1 MMIKEFFINI
11 SVFSFLFSAV
21 IFLRVLVIKKTFKA
35 EHLLGGLF
43 AGLIAAV
50 LMVFHVNHECYT
62 CDIRFVPLI
71 LSFIYFGYGAG
82 WITLSVIVIT
92 GVLFIGDDFGPSITA
107 YLVIGFLFTIFN
119 ICFKNLPHFKGA
131 FIYLAVYIL
140 MLHLI
145 FGFFSISLPFNSQ
158 ILLIVSAALLI
169 GLFLIESYQK
179 LYRLS
184 EELSRLNL
192 KLAESKQELKDTV
205 HVLQGGIFKF
215 KKVHERFIYTLF
227 DGQFFYRNGYSTEDK
242 LEKDLQ
248 TLSPPHL
255 FPRLLGY
262 FQEAWNGQEVIFEI
276 PWPDYETIILISLRP
291 IKHEGKVME
300 VVGTIVDVTERKN
313 IEELLSTKE
322 RLESFIEH
330 NMDSIS
336 MIDLEGHI
344 LQINKAFEEIFGWS
358 EQEIIGKRFPTIP
371 NIMLGQTKQL
381 YQRVISGESI
391 TGFETVRLCKDERC
405 IDVSLTLSPILD
417 TKGNIIALSAIIRDI
432 SQKKKI
438 ERELHRLHRQLQE
451 SEMKYRTL
459 FEQAT
464 DAVYL
469 VELNK
474 ENRMPVR
481 FIEVNNV
488 GCERFGYSRE
498 VLLSMSFY
506 DIISPNSNMLI
517 NITGKIREGKSRFTV
532 QDEYVFKTGKKMN
545 TEFSVHVF
553 NLGEKEVFLA
563 ISRDITER
571 IKTEELLRKSEK
583 LAVVGQLATAIAH
596 EIRNPLTSIKGF
608 LKLLEAT
615 VDKDNQWYVDVM
627 KSEMEQ
633 IQVITNEFM
642 TVAKTEAVKVQPHDL
657 NSLLRQVTVLLQSQ
671 AMMNNVYIKVK
682 ENSEIPPIPCEAN
695 QIKQMFINILKNAIE
710 SMPNGGQVI
719 VQMEQGN
726 DDHVYIRFLDNGC
739 GIPKDRIPFL
749 GEPFYSTKEKGIGL
763 GLMTCYKIAYSH
775 QGKIFIES
783 EEDRGTMVEVIV
795 PVPPLTDLR
804 IHSAV
809 YSEIQ

>member
-1 MMIKEFFINI
+1 MVVKDFFINI

-21 IFLRVLVIKKTFKA
+21 IFLRVFVIKKTFKA
-35 EHLLGGLF
+35 ERLYGGLF

-50 LMVFHVNHECYT
+50 LMLFHFKHEGYT
-62 CDIRFVPLI
+62 CDIRIVPLI
-71 LSFIYFGYGAG
+71 LSFIYFGRRAG
-82 WITLSVIVIT
+82 WMTLSFIVIT
-92 GVLFIGDDFGPSITA
+92 RVLYIGDNWAPSVIA
-107 YLVIGFLFTIFN
+107 YLVIAFLFTLFN
-119 ICFKNLPHFKGA
+119 TCFKNLPPFKGA
-131 FIYLAVYIL
+131 FIYMAVYTVIL
-140 MLHLI
+140 HI
-145 FGFFSISLPFNSQ
+145 VFRAFSINLPFDAQSLFF
-158 ILLIVSAALLI
+158 ISAGLLI
-169 GLFLIESYQK
+169 GIFLIESYQK

-184 EELSRLNL
+184 EELSKMNF
-192 KLAESKQELKDTV
+192 KLAESKQELKDMV
-205 HVLQGGIFKF
+205 HGLQGGIFKF
-215 KKVHERFIYTLF
+215 KKVNERFIYTLF

-242 LEKDLQ
+242 PEKDLQ

-255 FPRLLGY
+255 FPRLLEY
-262 FQEAWNGQEVIFEI
+262 FQEAWNGQVVTFET
-276 PWPDYETIILISLRP
+276 PWPDDETIILISLRP
-291 IKHEGKVME
+291 IKYEGKVME

-313 IEELLSTKE
+313 IEEELSSTKE

-336 MIDLEGHI
+336 MIDLEGHV
-344 LQINKAFEEIFGWS
+344 LQVNKAFEEIFGWS

-371 NIMLGQTKQL
+371 NIILGQTKQL

-391 TGFETVRLCKDERC
+391 TGFETVRLCKDERF

-417 TKGNIIALSAIIRDI
+417 MNGNVIALSAIIRDI
-432 SQKKKI
+432 TQKKKT
-438 ERELHRLHRQLQE
+438 ERELLRLHLQLQE

-459 FEQAT
+459 FEQAA

-474 ENRMPVR
+474 EDRMPER
-481 FIEVNNV
+481 FIEVNPV

-498 VLLSMSFY
+498 NLLSMSFY
-506 DIISPNSNMLI
+506 DIVSRNSNMLI
-517 NITGKIREGKSRFTV
+517 NITEKIREGKHRFTV

-571 IKTEELLRKSEK
+571 IRTEELLRKSEK

-608 LKLLEAT
+608 MKLLERA
-615 VDKDNQWYVDVM
+615 VDKNNQWYVDVM
-627 KSEMEQ
+627 KTEIEQ

-642 TVAKTEAVKVQPHDL
+642 TAAKTESVTVQPHDL
-657 NSLLRQVTVLLQSQ
+657 NLLLRQVTLLLQSQ
-671 AMMNNVYIKVK
+671 AMMNNVYIKVE
-682 ENSEIPPIPCEAN
+682 ENSELPPIPCEAN

-710 SMPNGGQVI
+710 SMPNGGEVL

-726 DDHVYIRFLDNGC
+726 DDEIYIRFMDNGC

-783 EEDRGTMVEVIV
+783 EEERGTMVEVIV
-795 PVPPLTDLR
+795 PVSPIRDQG
-804 IHSAV
+804 IHSAA
-809 YSEIQ
+809 YSEI